1 MMKVTISSIT
11 GLGRE
16 DWPAEEKTFAE
27 LSARVQ
33 KTRDLLNQVTPEH
46 LNGRENEVIVL

>member
-1 MMKVTISSIT
+1 MVKVTISSIT
-11 GLGRE
+11 GLGPE
-16 DWPAEEKTFAE
+16 DWPAEKTFAE

-33 KTRDLLNQVTPEH
+33 KTRDLLNQVAPEH